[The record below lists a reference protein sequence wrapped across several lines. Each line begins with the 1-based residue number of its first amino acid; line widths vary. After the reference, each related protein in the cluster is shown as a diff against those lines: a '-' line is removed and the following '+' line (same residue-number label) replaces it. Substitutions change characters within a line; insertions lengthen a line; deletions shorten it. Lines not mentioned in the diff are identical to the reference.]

1 MYTNMT
7 TIVPEIVSTIVAD
20 HKIVTETPQIVLQ
33 IVHQIVPEI
42 VLKLS

>member
-7 TIVPEIVSTIVAD
+7 TIVPEIVSTSVSEIN
-20 HKIVTETPQIVLQ
+20 HKIVTETPQIV
-33 IVHQIVPEI
+33 HKIVPEI